1 MSFIIEM
8 RRFFVKNILFV
19 IAVNVLVKPIWS
31 LFIDRVV
38 QIRVGE
44 KIYGTYAPLWS
55 LSIIFSVILD
65 FGITNYNTRTIA
77 QNPDS
82 LPEIFPSMFSARLVF
97 TFIYMAL
104 AYLWGMLLG
113 YRGWELSLLI
123 GVLLIQALNAMVA
136 FIRSNIVALHKFKTD
151 GIISVTD
158 KLLMIIIC
166 GFLLYW
172 PATAHRFK
180 IEWFVLTQIACYFIA
195 AVVGY
200 VIIRRIG
207 RVRLRFSFDRKV
219 IFGIVKQSFP
229 YALLIFQMSVY
240 NRVDV
245 MLIERMCPDGKVQA
259 GIWAAA
265 FRLLDQTNM
274 FGLMFA
280 TMLLPMFGRMLAH
293 KENVQPMVKLSVN
306 MMLPLSVIVAVAG
319 VFYSAPIMHLLYH
332 NGSMANPE
340 YNVVFAWLMAS
351 FPAWCLMYVYS
362 TLLTA
367 NGSMRIMNMVA
378 FGGVVVNIVLNLYF
392 IPHYEAVAG
401 AVISFFTQTA
411 MSLGF
416 MYFAA
421 RMAGLPFNARWALS
435 HIGYMALVVALAYGV
450 VHLLTGA
457 SWVVQLFIFGAICM
471 LLMFVF
477 RFISIKSIRQL
488 AGKKLGV
495 G

>member
-1 MSFIIEM
+1 MPFIIEM

-19 IAVNVLVKPIWS
+19 IAVNVLVKPIWV

-44 KIYGTYAPLWS
+44 KIYGTYAPLFS

-82 LPEIFPSMFSARLVF
+82 LPEIFPSMFSARLIF
-97 TFIYMAL
+97 TGIYMTV
-104 AYLWGMLLG
+104 AYAWGMLLG
-113 YRGWELSLLI
+113 YKGWELSLLI
-123 GVLLIQALNAMVA
+123 GVLLIQALNSIVS
-136 FIRSNIVALHKFKTD
+136 FFRSNIVALHKFKTD
-151 GIISVTD
+151 GIISITD

-166 GFLLYW
+166 GFLLHWSY
-172 PATAHRFK
+172 TAAHFR
-180 IEWFVLTQIACYFIA
+180 IEWFVLTQIISYLIA
-195 AVVGY
+195 AIVGY
-200 VIIRRIG
+200 LVLRRIG
-207 RVRLRFSFDRKV
+207 RVRLRFTFDRKV
-219 IFGIVKQSFP
+219 IFSVVKQSFP

-245 MLIERMCPDGKVQA
+245 MLIERMCRDGKEQA

-319 VFYSAPIMHLLYH
+319 VFYSAPIMHLLYYK
-332 NGSMANPE
+332 GSTANPE
-340 YNVVFAWLMAS
+340 YSVVFAWLMAS

-367 NGSMRIMNMVA
+367 NGSMRIMNMIA

-392 IPHYEAVAG
+392 IPRYEAVAG

-411 MSLGF
+411 MSLAF
-416 MYFAA
+416 MVFAS
-421 RMAGLPFNARWALS
+421 RTVKLPFNAKWALS
-435 HIGYMALVVALAYGV
+435 HIGYMALVVGLAYGV
-450 VHLLTGA
+450 VHVLTGTSWIVQLLT
-457 SWVVQLFIFGAICM
+457 FGALSM
-471 LLMFVF
+471 VLMFVF
-477 RFISIKSIRQL
+477 RFISVNSIRQL
-488 AGKKLGV
+488 AGKKLGIQ
-495 G
+495 